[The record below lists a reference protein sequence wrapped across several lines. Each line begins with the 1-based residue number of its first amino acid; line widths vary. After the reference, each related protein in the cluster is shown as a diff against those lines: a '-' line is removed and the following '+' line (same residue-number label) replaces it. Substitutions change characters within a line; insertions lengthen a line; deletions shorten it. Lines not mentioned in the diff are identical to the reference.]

1 MRRLMIVLFCA
12 VATIICSA
20 QNNRVINGTVFAA
33 DGTPLSTAVLKAIG
47 TLDTFTTNADGSFQI
62 QVPYYVKML
71 EATAEG
77 YVSAQI
83 EIDGSYMVFKLKVD
97 KKYHNAKAKA
107 EEEAREAELAKAKA
121 EAEAKAKAEEEAR
134 IAALEKAKAEEAARL
149 AAEKA
154 AAEKAKA
161 EEQAR
166 KVAEEKARAE
176 AEAKAKAEEAA
187 RIAAEKAAAE
197 KAKAEEAARIAAEK
211 AAAQK
216 AKAEEQARKAAEEK
230 AKADSL
236 AKAKAEEKERA
247 AAEKARL
254 AELKKAKAD
263 SLAKARAAGQQ
274 TVVMATYQAPQN
286 TGLVHNFEL
295 NYSYPV
301 SGANKVIYENLG
313 LRSFTTLHPVE
324 FTYSIGYRFSDMVSL
339 SFGTGLTYDLV
350 DLRNYGDSFASCYY
364 DGLGVDAITKYS
376 NLSIPVFLNMK
387 GYLTRGMIQ
396 PMFSVSGGMYLSLPN
411 VNIQNMWLVDA
422 GFGCNFKVNQKSGV
436 YVMISVATV
445 PTLTSVVDELM
456 DQPDIRAQRSAK
468 LAPRIKIGFT
478 L

>member
-1 MRRLMIVLFCA
+1 MRRLILAISCVLA
-12 VATIICSA
+12 AMICSA
-20 QNNRVINGTVFAA
+20 QNGRVVIGTVFTD
-33 DGTPLSTAVLKAIG
+33 DGTPLSTAVLKAVG
-47 TLDTFTTNADGSFQI
+47 TLDTFTTNADGSFKI

-77 YVSAQI
+77 YVSAQL

-121 EAEAKAKAEEEAR
+121 EAEAKAKAEEAAR
-134 IAALEKAKAEEAARL
+134 IAAFE
-149 AAEKA
+149 
-154 AAEKAKA
+154 
-161 EEQAR
+161 
-166 KVAEEKARAE
+166 
-176 AEAKAKAEEAA
+176 KAKAEEAA

-197 KAKAEEAARIAAEK
+197 KAKAEELARKAAEEKAKADSLARAKAEEAARIAAEK
-211 AAAQK
+211 AAAEKAKAEEQARIAAEKAAAEK

-236 AKAKAEEKERA
+236 AKAKAEEKARA

-274 TVVMATYQAPQN
+274 TVVMTTYQAPQN

-301 SGANKVIYENLG
+301 SGTNAVIYENLG
-313 LRSFTTLHPVE
+313 VRSFTTLHPVE

-339 SFGTGLTYDLV
+339 SFGTGITCDLS
-350 DLRNYGDSFASCYY
+350 DLRDYGDSFASYY
-364 DGLGVDAITKYS
+364 EESAVDAISRYS
-376 NLSIPVFLNMK
+376 RMSVPVFLNMK

-396 PMFSVSGGMYLSLPN
+396 PMFSVSGGLYLSLPN
-411 VNIQNMWLVDA
+411 VSMQNMWLVDA
-422 GFGCNFKVNQKSGV
+422 GFGCNFKINQKSGV

-445 PTLTSVVDELM
+445 PTLTSVAEEYMGELE
-456 DQPDIRAQRSAK
+456 ISAQRSAK
-468 LAPRIKIGFT
+468 LAPRIKLGFT

>member
-1 MRRLMIVLFCA
+1 MRRLILVISCA
-12 VATIICSA
+12 LAAILCSA
-20 QNNRVINGTVFAA
+20 QNGRVVNGTVFTA
-33 DGTPLSTAVLKAIG
+33 DGTPLSTAVLKAVG
-47 TLDTFTTNADGSFQI
+47 TLETFTTNADGSFQI

-77 YVSAQI
+77 YVSAQV

-107 EEEAREAELAKAKA
+107 EEEAREAELAKA
-121 EAEAKAKAEEEAR
+121 
-134 IAALEKAKAEEAARL
+134 EEAARL

-166 KVAEEKARAE
+166 KAAEEKAKADSLAR
-176 AEAKAKAEEAA
+176 AKAEEAA

-211 AAAQK
+211 AAAEK

-236 AKAKAEEKERA
+236 AKAKAEEKARA

-274 TVVMATYQAPQN
+274 NVVMTTYQAPQN

-301 SGANKVIYENLG
+301 SGTNAVIYENLG
-313 LRSFTTLHPVE
+313 VRSFSVLHPVE

-339 SFGTGLTYDLV
+339 NFGTGLTCDMV
-350 DLRNYGDSFASCYY
+350 DLRNYGDSYASYY
-364 DGLGVDAITKYS
+364 DDSGVKAISDYS
-376 NLSIPVFLNMK
+376 RMSIPVFLNMK
-387 GYLTRGMIQ
+387 GYLTRGMVQ
-396 PMFSVSGGMYLSLPN
+396 PMFSVSGGLYLSLPN
-411 VNIQNMWLVDA
+411 INMQNMWLVDA
-422 GFGCNFKVNQKSGV
+422 GFGCNFKINQKSGV

-445 PTLTSVVDELM
+445 PTLTSSVEEYMGQLE
-456 DQPDIRAQRSAK
+456 ISAQRSAK
-468 LAPRIKIGFT
+468 LAPRIKLGFT